1 MLFYVVCTIEV
12 SQQTQHQHDVMTKA
26 SDLMV
31 FFFQDY
37 LFPIQLIFSCFI
49 FVKRT
54 KHLPSF
60 VIDFVGRMKVNTL
73 FLCVQ
78 KDSLEN
84 NPALDPIFIQVL
96 DSNGGLPL
104 SLLILCLNTYS
115 CMLQCG

>member
-31 FFFQDY
+31 FFSG
-37 LFPIQLIFSCFI
+37 LLVSIQLIFSCFI

-115 CMLQCG
+115 RMLQCG